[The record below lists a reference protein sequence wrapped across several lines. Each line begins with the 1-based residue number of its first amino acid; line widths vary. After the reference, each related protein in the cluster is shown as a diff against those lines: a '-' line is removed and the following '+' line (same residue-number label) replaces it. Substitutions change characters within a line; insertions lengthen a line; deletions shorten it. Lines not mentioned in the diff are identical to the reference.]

1 MLFHHCYFSSVKL
14 HTSWN
19 YTKCM
24 YVHYAPLSVSNLQE
38 KLASLHACGCRQLFN
53 SLYLKK
59 KKKKQGGPEGESF
72 EGFAPQHALTHFCMA
87 LAFFHLFFGLSF
99 SGILKSS
106 LCSFFDLLQLLLFSS
121 LNCFLQSSLSFL
133 HTAPAQRSE
142 LVRELALDPIKKM
155 FIIKQNSNQGSQ
167 CYTNSNFNK

>member
-1 MLFHHCYFSSVKL
+1 MFKVLFHQCYFSSVKL

-24 YVHYAPLSVSNLQE
+24 YVHYAPLSVNNLQE
-38 KLASLHACGCRQLFN
+38 KLESLHACGCRQLFN

-72 EGFAPQHALTHFCMA
+72 EGFAPQLALTHFCMA

-99 SGILKSS
+99 SSILKSS
-106 LCSFFDLLQLLLFSS
+106 LCSFFDLLHLLLFSS
-121 LNCFLQSSLSFL
+121 LNCFLQSSLFPPHCFHPEVRVS
-133 HTAPAQRSE
+133 PRVSPRS
-142 LVRELALDPIKKM
+142 
-155 FIIKQNSNQGSQ
+155 N
-167 CYTNSNFNK
+167 